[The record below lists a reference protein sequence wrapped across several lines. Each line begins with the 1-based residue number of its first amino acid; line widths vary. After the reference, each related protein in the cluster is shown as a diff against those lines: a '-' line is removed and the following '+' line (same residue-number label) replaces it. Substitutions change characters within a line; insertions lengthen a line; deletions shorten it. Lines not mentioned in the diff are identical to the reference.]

1 MAQREF
7 IAGPNFSG
15 RSAALREALQ
25 RDAAAGGTFYIGPYA
40 EAALSGLTSSVRDE
54 ILLYRH
60 RLASEKTAFELP
72 IDAEAHTRDPQS
84 LSGGE
89 QVLLALHCFSQS
101 AYTRI
106 AIDTALEQLD
116 PANRATALTYL
127 GSTADCAI
135 LIDNRAPPEHWDVT
149 QQPAA
154 TPAFVIDWQKLA
166 ELTEPQTASRLAIS
180 GLNFSYGGGKSI
192 FANAA
197 VALEPGQAYRVAG
210 ANGAG
215 KTTFFKL
222 LVGALVP
229 GGAEMTLGDKHYEPW
244 RDGNRALAL
253 ATQNPDQ
260 QWCGATLAEDM
271 ARRRKALAKASTV
284 NRLAPERLS
293 ELSAALGVLSLDAH
307 LYELP
312 LAARKRLSWSWPFV
326 GVHPWIMLDE
336 PTVGQDRAT
345 RDALAKHMALLCA
358 RGYGV
363 MFVTH
368 DDNFAAQLPH
378 HVLTVADRALRL
390 A

>member
-1 MAQREF
+1 MGQREF

-25 RDAAAGGTFYIGPYA
+25 RDAPAGGTFYIGPYA

-54 ILLYRH
+54 ILLYRSK
-60 RLASEKTAFELP
+60 AAGEKPAFELP
-72 IDAEAHTRDPQS
+72 IDAEAHARDPQS

-127 GSTADCAI
+127 GSAADRAI
-135 LIDNRAPPEHWDVT
+135 LIDNRVPPEHWDVT
-149 QQPAA
+149 QQPPAA
-154 TPAFVIDWQKLA
+154 PAFIVDWQKLA
-166 ELTEPQTASRLAIS
+166 NLTEPQTASRLAIN
-180 GLNFSYGGGKSI
+180 GLNFSYGGGRPI
-192 FANAA
+192 FADAA

-229 GGAEMTLGDKHYEPW
+229 DKAEMMLGGTPYQPW

-271 ARRRKALAKASTV
+271 ARRRKALAATSTV
-284 NRLAPERLS
+284 TRIAPAHLG
-293 ELSAALGVLSLDAH
+293 ELSAALGVSSLDAH

-312 LAARKRLSWSWPFV
+312 LAARKRLSWSWPFA

-345 RDALAKHMALLCA
+345 RDALARHMALLCT

-363 MFVTH
+363 LFVTH
-368 DDNFAAQLPH
+368 DDGFAAQLPH
-378 HVLTVADRALRL
+378 RVLTVADRALRL
-390 A
+390 E